1 MQRRELAAV
10 NPLFGSLGEH
20 IAAQKNFKKK

>member
-10 NPLFGSLGEH
+10 NPLFGSLGEL
-20 IAAQKNFKKK
+20 ISAQNFQEK